1 MRKGNDQMKSFSV
14 RPGVILVGLFIFG
27 CAEAWGANWIL
38 YNFNDLNI
46 RYYDAE
52 TITRPSKDIVR
63 VWVKWEYTYKGRIE
77 IVKRLGE
84 KYENIDFTVALEEIN
99 CSDRTKQNLSL
110 DDYSKDGKTIFSTS
124 GAYGWNYIVS
134 GSPAETLYRAV
145 CK

>member
-1 MRKGNDQMKSFSV
+1 MKSLSV
-14 RPGVILVGLFIFG
+14 KLGVILIGLAIFG
-27 CAEAWGANWIL
+27 NTEAWGADWIL
-38 YNFNDLNI
+38 YNFDDLNI

-63 VWVKWEYTYKGRIE
+63 VWVKWKYTYKGRIE

-110 DDYSKDGKTIFSTS
+110 DDYSLDGKTMFSTS
-124 GAYGWNYIVS
+124 GEYRWNYIVS
-134 GSPAETLYRAV
+134 RSAAEALYGAV

>member
-1 MRKGNDQMKSFSV
+1 MKSLFKL
-14 RPGVILVGLFIFG
+14 GFIFLGLAIFG
-27 CAEAWGANWIL
+27 CAEAWGADWIL
-38 YNFNDLNI
+38 YSFDDLNI

-77 IVKRLGE
+77 IVKKLGD
-84 KYENIDFTVALEEIN
+84 KYENIDFTVALEEIK

-124 GAYGWNYIVS
+124 AEYGWNYIVS
-134 GSPAETLYRAV
+134 GSAAEVLYGAV

>member
-1 MRKGNDQMKSFSV
+1 MKPLLV
-14 RPGVILVGLFIFG
+14 KLGVILIGLAIFG
-27 CAEAWGANWIL
+27 NTEAWGADWIL
-38 YNFNDLNI
+38 YNFDDLNI

-99 CSDRTKQNLSL
+99 CSDKTKQNLSL
-110 DDYSKDGKTIFSTS
+110 DDYSKDGKTMFSTS
-124 GAYGWNYIVS
+124 GEYRWNYIVS
-134 GSPAETLYRAV
+134 RSAAEALYGAV